1 MTAAAPGA
9 DGTADEPNTTILVV
23 DDEMD
28 MRMLVRVIIDLA
40 NRGWSI
46 VGEAADGVQAIQAW
60 RDLNGPPVPDVI
72 VLDNR
77 MPELTGLEVA
87 QRILAERPEQ
97 RIVLYSAFLDDAVRR
112 QAAALGVRECVTK
125 EELDRLPDV
134 ITTILN

>member
-1 MTAAAPGA
+1 VTDSAPGA
-9 DGTADEPNTTILVV
+9 DGSADEATTILVV
-23 DDEMD
+23 DDELD

-46 VGEAADGVQAIQAW
+46 VGEAADGVEAIERW
-60 RDLNGPPVPDVI
+60 RELNGPPSPDVI

-87 QRILAERPEQ
+87 ERILAERPDQ
-97 RIVLYSAFLDDAVRR
+97 RIVLYSAFLDDSVRR

-134 ITTILN
+134 ISAILS

>member
-1 MTAAAPGA
+1 MTASAPRA
-9 DGTADEPNTTILVV
+9 DRADEATTTILVV
-23 DDEMD
+23 DDELD

-40 NRGWSI
+40 NQGWSI
-46 VGEAADGVQAIQAW
+46 VGEAADGVQAIQTW
-60 RDLNGPPVPDVI
+60 RDLNGPPTPDVI

-87 QRILAERPEQ
+87 EQILSERPEQ
-97 RIVLYSAFLDDAVRR
+97 RIVLYSAFLDDSVRR

-134 ITTILN
+134 ISAILS

>member
-1 MTAAAPGA
+1 
-9 DGTADEPNTTILVV
+9 LVV
-23 DDEMD
+23 DDELD

-46 VGEAADGVQAIQAW
+46 VGEAADGAQAIQTW
-60 RDLNGPPVPDVI
+60 RDLNGPPTPDVI

-87 QRILAERPEQ
+87 EQILSERPEQ

-134 ITTILN
+134 ISAILS

>member
-1 MTAAAPGA
+1 MTPAAPGA
-9 DGTADEPNTTILVV
+9 DDEAHEAATTILVV
-23 DDEMD
+23 DDELD

-40 NRGWSI
+40 NRGWAI
-46 VGEAADGVQAIQAW
+46 VGEAGDGVEALAAW
-60 RDLNGPPVPDVI
+60 RGLNGPPVPDVI

-87 QRILAERPEQ
+87 EHILAERPEQ
-97 RIVLYSAFLDDAVRR
+97 RIVLYSAFLDDDVRR

-134 ITTILN
+134 ISTILS

>member
-1 MTAAAPGA
+1 MTAPGA
-9 DGTADEPNTTILVV
+9 DGTADDASTTILVV
-23 DDEMD
+23 DDELD

-46 VGEAADGVQAIQAW
+46 VGEAADGLQAIQTW

-87 QRILAERPEQ
+87 ERILAERPDQ
-97 RIVLYSAFLDDAVRR
+97 RIVLYSAYLDDAVRDR
-112 QAAALGVRECVTK
+112 AAALRSKSVV
-125 EELDRLPDV
+125 
-134 ITTILN
+134 